1 MSDSEDIEISAAD
14 AVSGARDDG
23 PGFEELMAE
32 LEGIVDRLGGGDL
45 ELDEALELFERGVTC
60 LREASGLL
68 DSAEGRVEELIASAA
83 GDFEAI
89 GFEVPD
95 LEGDEAGGG

>member
-1 MSDSEDIEISAAD
+1 MNDTD
-14 AVSGARDDG
+14 RT
-23 PGFEELMAE
+23 PGFETLMAE
-32 LEGIVDRLGGGDL
+32 LESIVERLGGNDL

-60 LREASGLL
+60 LRDASGLL
-68 DSAEGRVEELIASAA
+68 DSAEGRVEELIASAS

-95 LEGDEAGGG
+95 REGGEAAGG

>member
-1 MSDSEDIEISAAD
+1 MSDIDET
-14 AVSGARDDG
+14 G
-23 PGFEELMAE
+23 GFEKLMAE
-32 LEGIVDRLGGGDL
+32 LEGIVERLSGNDL
-45 ELDEALELFERGVTC
+45 ELDEALELFERGVSC

-68 DSAEGRVEELIASAA
+68 DSAEGRVEELIASAS

-95 LEGDEAGGG
+95 LEDGEAGGG

>member
-1 MSDSEDIEISAAD
+1 MSDTGELDIDMAA
-14 AVSGARDDG
+14 ATDDG
-23 PGFEELMAE
+23 EGRGFEELMAE
-32 LEGIVDRLGGGDL
+32 LEDIVERLGSSDL

-68 DSAEGRVEELIASAA
+68 DSAEGRVEELISSASD
-83 GDFEAI
+83 DFEAI

-95 LEGDEAGGG
+95 LDDGETGGG

>member
-1 MSDSEDIEISAAD
+1 MNDTEQAA
-14 AVSGARDDG
+14 
-23 PGFEELMAE
+23 GFEALIEE
-32 LEGIVDRLGGGDL
+32 LEEIVQRLGGSEL
-45 ELDEALELFERGVTC
+45 ELDEALALFERGVTC

-68 DSAEGRVEELIASAA
+68 DSAEGRVEELIESAS

-95 LEGDEAGGG
+95 REGEEAGGG